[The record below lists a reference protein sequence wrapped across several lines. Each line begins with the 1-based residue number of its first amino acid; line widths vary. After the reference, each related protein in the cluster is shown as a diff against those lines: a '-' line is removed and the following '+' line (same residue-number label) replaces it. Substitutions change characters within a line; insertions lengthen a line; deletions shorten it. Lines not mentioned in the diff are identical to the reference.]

1 MPNLY
6 RFTLGLGFAA
16 LSQTLPL
23 AEATVKAQMVESTAA
38 SPINA
43 CPPPALSRLTR
54 HRVAAGETLESIA
67 RRYNLLP
74 TTLMGLNPSV
84 QNGQAAVGTT
94 LLVPPFNG
102 VRVELE
108 HNQTW
113 RQVAKHYRVRPD
125 VLFEVNGCQTNPRV
139 VFVPGVN
146 WSPLTGTST
155 PASVASLATQLL
167 TGAPLPT
174 ASSPGVVLLPYG
186 WKILPLTGKVGFHSG
201 IDLAAPVGTAVTAM
215 ADGTIAFAGQQG
227 DYGNLVVINH
237 AEGLQTRY
245 AQLATV
251 TIQTG
256 QTVRRGQ
263 TIGTVGTSGRPS
275 SKAPHL
281 HLEVRSRSQMGW
293 VAENPASVL
302 QPAQQSR
309 RTP

>member
-6 RFTLGLGFAA
+6 RFILGLGFAA

-23 AEATVKAQMVESTAA
+23 AEVTVKAQMVESTAA
-38 SPINA
+38 SPANA
-43 CPPPALSRLTR
+43 CPPPVLSRLTR

-84 QNGQAAVGTT
+84 QNAQAAVGTT

-108 HNQTW
+108 PNQTW
-113 RQVAKHYRVRPD
+113 HQIAKRYRVRPD

-155 PASVASLATQLL
+155 PASVASLASQLL
-167 TGAPLPT
+167 TGVPLPT
-174 ASSPGVVLLPYG
+174 ASSPGAVLLPYG

-201 IDLAAPVGTAVTAM
+201 IDLAAPVGTAVAAM

-251 TIQTG
+251 TVNAG

-309 RTP
+309 QTP